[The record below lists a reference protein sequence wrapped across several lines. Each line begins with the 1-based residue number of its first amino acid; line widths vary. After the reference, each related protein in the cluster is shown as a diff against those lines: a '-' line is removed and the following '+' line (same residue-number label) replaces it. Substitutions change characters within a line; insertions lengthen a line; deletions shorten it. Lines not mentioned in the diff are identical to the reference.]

1 MDIESVVI
9 VIFYGLMKTAIVYDM
24 SMVHVVL
31 GAGVIV
37 TITTIA
43 ASKLGLFSSYQ
54 KRSTVERVFDG
65 VADIVIFI
73 AWIYIY
79 IFTDNRSTTLVVK
92 AAQIILFAYA
102 AALADLTFRNRKD
115 YLYYVYLGICIAL
128 LITCFTD
135 SYAEFHGEV
144 YEGL

>member
-1 MDIESVVI
+1 MSVVI

-31 GAGVIV
+31 GTGVIV

-79 IFTDNRSTTLVVK
+79 IFTDNRYRAEIMFLLLVGYY
-92 AAQIILFAYA
+92 IISETYKY
-102 AALADLTFRNRKD
+102 RKHIRK
-115 YLYYVYLGICIAL
+115 YK
-128 LITCFTD
+128 
-135 SYAEFHGEV
+135 
-144 YEGL
+144 

>member
-1 MDIESVVI
+1 MEIYAKYKTMKRKEWILMSVVI

-31 GAGVIV
+31 GTGVIV

-79 IFTDNRSTTLVVK
+79 IFTDNRYRAEIMFLLLVGYY
-92 AAQIILFAYA
+92 IISETYKY
-102 AALADLTFRNRKD
+102 RKHIRK
-115 YLYYVYLGICIAL
+115 YK
-128 LITCFTD
+128 
-135 SYAEFHGEV
+135 
-144 YEGL
+144 

>member
-1 MDIESVVI
+1 MEIHAKYKTMKRKEWILMSVVI

-31 GAGVIV
+31 GTGVIV

-79 IFTDNRSTTLVVK
+79 IFTDNRYRAEIMFLLLVGYY
-92 AAQIILFAYA
+92 IISETYKY
-102 AALADLTFRNRKD
+102 RKHIRK
-115 YLYYVYLGICIAL
+115 YK
-128 LITCFTD
+128 
-135 SYAEFHGEV
+135 
-144 YEGL
+144 

>member
-1 MDIESVVI
+1 METCAKYKTMKRKEWILMSVVI

-31 GAGVIV
+31 GTGVIV

-79 IFTDNRSTTLVVK
+79 IFTDNRYRAEIMFLLLVGYY
-92 AAQIILFAYA
+92 IISETYKY
-102 AALADLTFRNRKD
+102 RKHIRK
-115 YLYYVYLGICIAL
+115 YK
-128 LITCFTD
+128 
-135 SYAEFHGEV
+135 
-144 YEGL
+144 